1 MSSKSHIRK
10 ESLSSEILVSR
21 VYEAEFQKEG
31 TLTAELKQTVDTK
44 SFYPTKSVTTSLQDN
59 IFTIENFGFK
69 EQEFDSRETRVAW
82 ISVPLGSTEESV
94 KQQLE
99 SFPDAVIYKILS
111 NHPILSEEDKH
122 IIASGEFSM
131 TKDTVADKQAVRYPK
146 EHESAGELIYDNNGK
161 IQYRRTAFSKE
172 TKIDEDY
179 RTEDPSKF
187 YASPD
192 LLAEINGTNF
202 IIDDQSI

>member
-10 ESLSSEILVSR
+10 ETQSSEILVSR
-21 VYEAEFQKEG
+21 VYESDFQKEG

-94 KQQLE
+94 KTQLE

-122 IIASGEFSM
+122 IIESGEFSM

-146 EHESAGELIYDNNGK
+146 EHESAGELIYDNSGK

-172 TKIDEDY
+172 AKIDEDY

-192 LLAEINGTNF
+192 LLAEISGTNF